1 MTSRQL
7 VDLFQELF
15 PRLVI
20 EKWLPVKESSVPTI
34 KVVTTE
40 KQYYL
45 FKCLDATAWSLT
57 RCRLGFKNGI
67 D

>member
-20 EKWLPVKESSVPTI
+20 EKWVPVKESSVPTI

-45 FKCLDATAWSLT
+45 FQCLDATAWSLT